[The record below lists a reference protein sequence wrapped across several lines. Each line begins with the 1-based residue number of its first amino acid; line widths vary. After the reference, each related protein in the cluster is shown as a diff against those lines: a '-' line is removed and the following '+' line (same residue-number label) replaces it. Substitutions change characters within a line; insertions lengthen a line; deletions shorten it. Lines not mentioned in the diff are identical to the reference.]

1 MIYCNIYTFLFST
14 WESIA
19 ISKATKRKQGK
30 TMTDNDITDAM
41 KALEWLLKSPDGQ
54 VLYGNA
60 VDSDG
65 FLYPDVKES
74 LSNAY
79 KILDTYLQSTRD

>member
-1 MIYCNIYTFLFST
+1 
-14 WESIA
+14 
-19 ISKATKRKQGK
+19 
-30 TMTDNDITDAM
+30 MTDNDITDAM

>member
-1 MIYCNIYTFLFST
+1 MTSRL
-14 WESIA
+14 EEL
-19 ISKATKRKQGK
+19 KAA
-30 TMTDNDITDAM
+30 TDAM
-41 KALEWLLKSPDGQ
+41 KAIEWLLKSPDGQ

-65 FLYPDVKES
+65 FLYPDVIDS

-79 KILDTYLQSTRD
+79 KILDTYQLRHASN